1 LIQITAASRD
11 AGVALAQGP
20 DGAARKNRKDIAGAI
35 AMTYRTV
42 LLHLHDHAR
51 SAACAAYAAKLA
63 RSFQARLLGL
73 SCHRPTPWPSD
84 GATSWIAGDPLT
96 SELREAEERATSREA
111 EFERQCRLAE
121 LASFETVR
129 DDIAPAPAVVAHA
142 LGADL
147 VVLGQP
153 DPDERGYRE
162 HRALVDTVIQECAR
176 PVLVVPYAGDF
187 QPDIDTVL
195 VAWDDSVEAARAATA
210 ALPLIQRARAVH
222 LVHLRQPGHDDQA
235 HAQASVDRA
244 ALWLACH
251 GFEVRGRVS
260 TNALPV
266 GEALLS
272 EIADTG
278 ANLLVMGA
286 WGRRRFVER
295 LLGGA
300 TQRLIDSMTAP
311 VLFAH

>member
-1 LIQITAASRD
+1 
-11 AGVALAQGP
+11 
-20 DGAARKNRKDIAGAI
+20 
-35 AMTYRTV
+35 MTYRTV

-73 SCHRPTPWPSD
+73 SCHRHTPWP
-84 GATSWIAGDPLT
+84 GAGTAPSIAGDPPT
-96 SELREAEERATSREA
+96 GGLREADERATSREV
-111 EFERQCRLAE
+111 EFERQCRLAA
-121 LASFETVR
+121 LTSFETVR
-129 DDIAPAPAVVAHA
+129 DDMAPASAVVAQA

-153 DPDERGYRE
+153 DPDERAYRE
-162 HRALVDTVIQECAR
+162 HRALVDTVLQECAR

-187 QPDIDTVL
+187 EPDIDTVL

-210 ALPLIQRARAVH
+210 ALPLLRRARTVH

-244 ALWLACH
+244 AIWLACH

-286 WGRRRFVER
+286 WGRGRLVER

-300 TQRLIDSMTAP
+300 TRGVVDCMTAP

>member
-1 LIQITAASRD
+1 LRSLKGR
-11 AGVALAQGP
+11 GN
-20 DGAARKNRKDIAGAI
+20 AARKNRNDIAGAT
-35 AMTYRTV
+35 AMTFRTM
-42 LLHLHDHAR
+42 LLHLDDPAHA
-51 SAACAAYAAKLA
+51 AACAAYAAKLA

-84 GATSWIAGDPLT
+84 GATALIAGDPLT
-96 SELREAEERATSREA
+96 VELRASEERASSREM

-121 LASFETVR
+121 LGSFETLR
-129 DDIAPAPAVVAHA
+129 DDAEPASAVVEHA

-147 VVLGQP
+147 VILGQP
-153 DPDERGYRE
+153 DPGQPRHRERRD
-162 HRALVDTVIQECAR
+162 LVDSVIQDCAR
-176 PVLVVPYAGDF
+176 PVLVVPHAGAYEPDF
-187 QPDIDTVL
+187 DTVL
-195 VAWDDSVEAARAATA
+195 IAWDDSIEAARAATA
-210 ALPLIQRARAVH
+210 ALPLIKRARAVH
-222 LVHLRQPGHDDQA
+222 LVHLRHPGHDSVLPQ
-235 HAQASVDRA
+235 QASVDRA
-244 ALWLACH
+244 AIWLACH
-251 GFEVRGRVS
+251 GLEVRGRVS

-295 LLGGA
+295 LLGG
-300 TQRLIDSMTAP
+300 TTRTLVDSMTAP

>member
-1 LIQITAASRD
+1 
-11 AGVALAQGP
+11 
-20 DGAARKNRKDIAGAI
+20 
-35 AMTYRTV
+35 MTYRTV

-51 SAACAAYAAKLA
+51 SAACATYAAKLA

-73 SCHRPTPWPSD
+73 SCHVPVPWPSHRAAPMIGD
-84 GATSWIAGDPLT
+84 DPIAAD
-96 SELREAEERATSREA
+96 LRRAEERANGREV
-111 EFERQCRLAE
+111 EFERRCTLAG
-121 LASFETVR
+121 LTSYETVR
-129 DDIAPAPAVVAHA
+129 DLIEPASAVVAHA

-147 VVLGQP
+147 VILGQP
-153 DPDERGYRE
+153 DPGEPGYDER
-162 HRALVDTVIQECAR
+162 RALVDTVLQECAR

-187 QPDIDTVL
+187 EPDFDTAL

-210 ALPLIQRARAVH
+210 ALPLLQRARAIH
-222 LVHLRQPGHDDQA
+222 LIHLRQPGHDDQA
-235 HAQASVDRA
+235 HLQASVDRA
-244 ALWLACH
+244 AIWLACH
-251 GFEVRGRVS
+251 GFEVRSRVS

-272 EIADTG
+272 EISDTG
-278 ANLLVMGA
+278 ADLLVMGA

-300 TQRLIDSMTAP
+300 TRTLVDSMTAP